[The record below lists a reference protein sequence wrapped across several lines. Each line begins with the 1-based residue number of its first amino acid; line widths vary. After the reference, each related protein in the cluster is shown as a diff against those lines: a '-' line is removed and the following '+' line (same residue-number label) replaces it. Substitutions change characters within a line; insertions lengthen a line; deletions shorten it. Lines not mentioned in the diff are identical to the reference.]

1 MNDTDKEIL
10 QQRQEVRVEE
20 LLKEV
25 NEMQRDIVD
34 LLNRNLKLQIK
45 NEEQYAVF
53 VETITQLI
61 KSERRRLKLELVNTA
76 ILFTVG
82 LFLFYC
88 IVHGGMIIHF

>member
-1 MNDTDKEIL
+1 MDKGTDKELL

-88 IVHGGMIIHF
+88 IVHGGI

>member
-1 MNDTDKEIL
+1 MDKGTDTELL

-25 NEMQRDIVD
+25 NEMQSDMLD
-34 LLNRNLKLQIK
+34 LLNRNLNLQIK
-45 NEEQYAVF
+45 NEEQYEVF
-53 VETITQLI
+53 VETVTQLI
-61 KSERRRLKLELVNTA
+61 KSEHLRLKLELVNTA

-88 IVHGGMIIHF
+88 IVHGVI

>member
-1 MNDTDKEIL
+1 MDKGTDTELL

-25 NEMQRDIVD
+25 NEMQSDMLD
-34 LLNRNLKLQIK
+34 LLNRNLNLQIK

-53 VETITQLI
+53 VETVTQLI
-61 KSERRRLKLELVNTA
+61 KSEHLRLKLELVNTA

-88 IVHGGMIIHF
+88 IVHGGI

>member
-25 NEMQRDIVD
+25 NEMQSDMLD
-34 LLNRNLKLQIK
+34 LLNRNLNLQIK

-53 VETITQLI
+53 VETVTQLI
-61 KSERRRLKLELVNTA
+61 KSEHLRLKLELVNTA

-88 IVHGGMIIHF
+88 IVHGGI

>member
-1 MNDTDKEIL
+1 MDDTDKEIL
-10 QQRQEVRVEE
+10 QQRQKVRVEE

-34 LLNRNLKLQIK
+34 VLSRNLKLQIK
-45 NEEQYAVF
+45 NEEQYEVF
-53 VETITQLI
+53 VETVTQLI
-61 KSERRRLKLELVNTA
+61 KSEHLRFKLELVNTA

-88 IVHGGMIIHF
+88 IVHGVI

>member
-88 IVHGGMIIHF
+88 IVHGGI

>member
-1 MNDTDKEIL
+1 MDDTDKEIL
-10 QQRQEVRVEE
+10 QQRQKVRVEE

-34 LLNRNLKLQIK
+34 VLSRNLKLQIK
-45 NEEQYAVF
+45 NEEQYEVF
-53 VETITQLI
+53 VETVTQLI
-61 KSERRRLKLELVNTA
+61 KSEHLRLKLELVNTA

-88 IVHGGMIIHF
+88 IVHGVI

>member
-1 MNDTDKEIL
+1 MDDTDKEIL

-53 VETITQLI
+53 VETVTQLI
-61 KSERRRLKLELVNTA
+61 KSEHLRLKLELVNTA

-88 IVHGGMIIHF
+88 IVHGGI

>member
-1 MNDTDKEIL
+1 MDDTDKEIL
-10 QQRQEVRVEE
+10 QQRQKVRVEE

-34 LLNRNLKLQIK
+34 VLSRNLKLQIK
-45 NEEQYAVF
+45 KEEQYEVF
-53 VETITQLI
+53 VETVTQLI
-61 KSERRRLKLELVNTA
+61 KSEHLRLKLELVNTA

-88 IVHGGMIIHF
+88 IVHGVI

>member
-53 VETITQLI
+53 VETITHLI

-88 IVHGGMIIHF
+88 IVHGGI

>member
-1 MNDTDKEIL
+1 MDDTDKEIL

-25 NEMQRDIVD
+25 NEMQSDMLD
-34 LLNRNLKLQIK
+34 LLNRNLNLQIK
-45 NEEQYAVF
+45 NEEQYEVF
-53 VETITQLI
+53 VETVTQLI
-61 KSERRRLKLELVNTA
+61 KSEHLRLKLELVNTA

-88 IVHGGMIIHF
+88 IVHGVI

>member
-1 MNDTDKEIL
+1 MDKDIDKELL
-10 QQRQEVRVEE
+10 QQRQRIEK

-34 LLNRNLKLQIK
+34 VLSRNLKLQIK

-53 VETITQLI
+53 VETVAQLI
-61 KSERRRLKLELVNTA
+61 KSEHLRLRLELINTA

-82 LFLFYC
+82 LFLLYC
-88 IVHGGMIIHF
+88 IVHEVI

>member
-1 MNDTDKEIL
+1 MDDTDKEIL
-10 QQRQEVRVEE
+10 QQRQKVRVEE

-34 LLNRNLKLQIK
+34 VLRRNLKLQIK
-45 NEEQYAVF
+45 NEEQYEVF
-53 VETITQLI
+53 VETVTQLI
-61 KSERRRLKLELVNTA
+61 KSEHLRLKLELVNTA

-88 IVHGGMIIHF
+88 IVHGVI

>member
-1 MNDTDKEIL
+1 MDDTDKEIL
-10 QQRQEVRVEE
+10 QQRQKVRVEE

-34 LLNRNLKLQIK
+34 VLSRNLKLQIK
-45 NEEQYAVF
+45 NEEQYEVF
-53 VETITQLI
+53 VETVTQLI
-61 KSERRRLKLELVNTA
+61 KSEHLRLKLELVNTA

-88 IVHGGMIIHF
+88 IVHGGI

>member
-1 MNDTDKEIL
+1 MDDTDKENL
-10 QQRQEVRVEE
+10 QQRQKVRVEE

-34 LLNRNLKLQIK
+34 VLSRNLKLQIK
-45 NEEQYAVF
+45 NEEQYEVF
-53 VETITQLI
+53 VETVTQLI
-61 KSERRRLKLELVNTA
+61 KSEHLRLKLELVNTA

-88 IVHGGMIIHF
+88 IVHGVI